1 MNALAHQLTLLQ
13 TGWIMWLMVLC
24 GLSYGG
30 KVVLYDGS
38 PLTPDPLVTLRM
50 VAQLRF
56 GCSQSY
62 KTHRLTCLGSLCSVP
77 LQDFSLISWLR
88 DQSHVSNC

>member
-1 MNALAHQLTLLQ
+1 
-13 TGWIMWLMVLC
+13 MWLMVLC

-50 VAQLRF
+50 VEKLKSGSSILWDYSCLLMISELHFLAPRPD
-56 GCSQSY
+56 SY
-62 KTHRLTCLGSLCSVP
+62 QIL
-77 LQDFSLISWLR
+77 
-88 DQSHVSNC
+88 

>member
-1 MNALAHQLTLLQ
+1 
-13 TGWIMWLMVLC
+13 MWLMVLC

-50 VAQLRF
+50 VEKLKSGSSILR
-56 GCSQSY
+56 GCSCLLMISELHFLEPRPDSY
-62 KTHRLTCLGSLCSVP
+62 QIL
-77 LQDFSLISWLR
+77 
-88 DQSHVSNC
+88 